1 MSIPGQILFIYIA
14 DYIHMSKSTIGPA
27 FVLSYLL
34 VSLLQVSPLI
44 YRFSIDNVISLLE
57 IAFPDHEQG
66 YTDKI
71 LRKFA
76 IYIHTKGCRK
86 LDIASGH
93 LISRISFT
101 HNQQI
106 N

>member
-34 VSLLQVSPLI
+34 VSLLQVSSIDLN
-44 YRFSIDNVISLLE
+44 RFAIDNVIFLLA
-57 IAFPDHEQG
+57 IAFSDHEQG

-71 LRKFA
+71 LRKVA
-76 IYIHTKGCRK
+76 IMLYIYTLRSVENC
-86 LDIASGH
+86 
-93 LISRISFT
+93 T
-101 HNQQI
+101 
-106 N
+106 